1 MRTLKFPNYIRYLFI
16 TPPLFMAVLYVTIY
30 MNTGYWRFGLVV
42 NRRLWEEVWMF
53 LLESYII
60 LVGIDTLIPYFNKRF
75 APHPNHWKRYAQE
88 IAVLLVTGLALVNF
102 VHWAFETF
110 IVVPEA
116 DVAYLQLKLRQSKVI
131 ILTTLLITYA
141 FLSGLNSFRLMQR
154 ARQKA
159 IRLQKEF
166 VQVQFETLK
175 NQLNPH
181 FLFNSLSVLS
191 SLVHID
197 PDLSEQFIEK
207 LSKAYRYFLEQREK
221 ETVPLQ
227 TELDFAETI
236 AFLFTVRFP
245 KKLIID
251 IEQPAI
257 TANDTIPPLAT
268 FLLIEHA
275 ITHSVM
281 SAQKPL
287 KIRLFTN
294 GDHTLHI
301 EHPWQPR
308 PNEMPVSDIAL
319 QSLSERYQYL
329 TDRTPFIGLV
339 NDMYVAQLPL
349 LQSA

>member
-1 MRTLKFPNYIRYLFI
+1 MRTLKIPNYIRYLFI
-16 TPPLFMAVLYVTIY
+16 APMLVWAIMYPLVY
-30 MNTGYWRFGLVV
+30 MNRGEWIYVIPMSY
-42 NRRLWEEVWMF
+42 RLLEEIWMF
-53 LLESYII
+53 VAEFYLI
-60 LVGIDTLIPYFNKRF
+60 LFGIDLLIRSFNKRF
-75 APHPNHWKRYAQE
+75 ANHPTYWKRYVLE
-88 IAVLLVTGLALVNF
+88 ISIVLMVGGLLVFLVHLA
-102 VHWAFETF
+102 WEKF
-110 IVVPEA
+110 IVVPEP
-116 DVAYLQLKLRQSKVI
+116 DPVYLDLKLRQSRSL
-131 ILTTLLITYA
+131 ILTMLLITYA
-141 FLSGLNSFRLMQR
+141 FQSGLNSFRIMQQ
-154 ARQKA
+154 ARQEA

-166 VQVQFETLK
+166 VQAQFESLK

-251 IEQPAI
+251 IQKP
-257 TANDTIPPLAT
+257 TTPTTDTIPPLAT

-287 KIRLFTN
+287 KIRLFTSN
-294 GDHTLHI
+294 DHTLHI

-308 PNEMPVSDIAL
+308 PNEMPVSDMAL

-349 LQSA
+349 LQPS